1 MPLSCINTHYIFMTK
16 NYLRVPIKTLCSKFT
31 NLLFCSRNPN
41 FPRNPTSVNG
51 YKPEKQRSGATFD
64 WDPYDPTYK
73 KYLHI
78 GKWENIW
85 RKLFI
90 SDKNQSLR
98 LDDIQFLDHLYIG

>member
-1 MPLSCINTHYIFMTK
+1 MYISTNIYVSK
-16 NYLRVPIKTLCSKFT
+16 YLWVVNSTD
-31 NLLFCSRNPN
+31 LLFCSRNPN